1 MERMPLWELA
11 VKRLEMSVPRFLLL
25 YVLPAAGAGFAAG
38 LILIVATGGLGPN
51 SILGGVI
58 GGSML
63 FILPLV
69 TGAAALAFPV
79 IEVRRVGDRIE
90 KEMHMFITR
99 MGILSLGEIGANSM
113 FDILKQMSD
122 YGELAKEI
130 KSIQILV
137 DKWHTSLPEAA
148 RIIAHQ
154 SPSPIWADFLDRMAF
169 SVEAGQPID
178 VFMRSELD
186 TIAEQYNVLYDT
198 RLESVDTLKE
208 IYVSLVSAGLFGL
221 VVAGIHLVLF
231 QTGSIDDPPAV
242 VASRLRY
249 VIFASFLFTI
259 FQIGSYIA
267 FRSTVPDDMTFARDD
282 LDTPYRILFRRS
294 VIATTL
300 VAGLLFVVTS
310 SFVLVNL
317 SAVISTWDR
326 WGLIILAIPFTPF
339 MIPALIERREEG
351 WSSGEMPTL
360 NSSELWWNGPGTC
373 CRAFGHGS
381 CPPWHRL
388 RDLGRS
394 HRAARAGLATRI
406 NSDRAWDFFSSE
418 TNSSVIS
425 RFNRIYI
432 EGSQTSGQPAATAD
446 LVSRTTGNI
455 LSLRVR
461 RTVSASTM
469 WGTALGLLIAAVT
482 SLNVTIAVV
491 LELGDAIGG
500 IASGVGEGTL
510 DTDDILNSAGGV
522 ALPTFEQPEV
532 MGQNINLY
540 KIVVSLIIII
550 QVATVSA
557 IAGRLR
563 GGQTMSVIG
572 QTIQLIWIAGITSL
586 VTGTIIARA
595 TSLFNL

>member
-25 YVLPAAGAGFAAG
+25 YVLPVQAGFATG

-58 GGSML
+58 GGSMCRHPPARDRCRL
-63 FILPLV
+63 RF
-69 TGAAALAFPV
+69 AFPV
-79 IEVRRVGDRIE
+79 IEVRRAGDRIE

-351 WSSGEMPTL
+351 MV
-360 NSSELWWNGPGTC
+360 
-373 CRAFGHGS
+373 
-381 CPPWHRL
+381 L
-388 RDLGRS
+388 RRD
-394 HRAARAGLATRI
+394 AA
-406 NSDRAWDFFSSE
+406 S
-418 TNSSVIS
+418 
-425 RFNRIYI
+425 
-432 EGSQTSGQPAATAD
+432 P
-446 LVSRTTGNI
+446 
-455 LSLRVR
+455 
-461 RTVSASTM
+461 
-469 WGTALGLLIAAVT
+469 
-482 SLNVTIAVV
+482 
-491 LELGDAIGG
+491 
-500 IASGVGEGTL
+500 
-510 DTDDILNSAGGV
+510 
-522 ALPTFEQPEV
+522 
-532 MGQNINLY
+532 
-540 KIVVSLIIII
+540 
-550 QVATVSA
+550 
-557 IAGRLR
+557 
-563 GGQTMSVIG
+563 
-572 QTIQLIWIAGITSL
+572 
-586 VTGTIIARA
+586 
-595 TSLFNL
+595 